1 MAREVDRPAAIR
13 QALRDLVAERG
24 FHGAS
29 MSAVATAAGVA
40 TGTAYVHYES
50 KADRVL
56 ATYLEIK
63 QQLGD
68 AVVAE
73 IDPKAGVEARY
84 RQMWLAT
91 YRYLIAQPE
100 RARFLSQL
108 EESPYYE
115 SAHRKLEE
123 RGDKLLEVAAS
134 GDFAAVL
141 LPLPIEVVYLLTI
154 GVAVRLVA
162 AGIKLSDE
170 DLESVVTSTFR
181 AVTR

>member
-50 KADRVL
+50 KADLVL

-115 SAHRKLEE
+115 SRSAR
-123 RGDKLLEVAAS
+123 
-134 GDFAAVL
+134 
-141 LPLPIEVVYLLTI
+141 
-154 GVAVRLVA
+154 
-162 AGIKLSDE
+162 
-170 DLESVVTSTFR
+170 
-181 AVTR
+181 

>member
-50 KADRVL
+50 KADLVL

-100 RARFLSQL
+100 RARFLSQ
-108 EESPYYE
+108 
-115 SAHRKLEE
+115 RKLEE